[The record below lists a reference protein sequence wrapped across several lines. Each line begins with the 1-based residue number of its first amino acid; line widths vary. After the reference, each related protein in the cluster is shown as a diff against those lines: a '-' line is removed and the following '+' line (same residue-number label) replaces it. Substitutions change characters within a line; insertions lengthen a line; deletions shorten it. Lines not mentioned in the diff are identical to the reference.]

1 MQNSRIIRNTFYIQL
16 AAYIVSELTHM
27 IGNIVDG
34 VIIGRCLG
42 VDSMAAFGIVSP
54 VMVVF
59 ALIGA
64 IIYEIDGR
72 GQDRRSAEGILSF
85 VSFVDSVRHSPN
97 DCYPALFNSDYHCLG
112 GIW

>member
-1 MQNSRIIRNTFYIQL
+1 
-16 AAYIVSELTHM
+16 M

-54 VMVVF
+54 IMEVF

-64 IIYEIDGR
+64 IVQTGSR
-72 GQDRRSAEGILSF
+72 NRFTRLMGEGKTEKAQRVFSLSF
-85 VSFVDSVRHSPN
+85 LLSAGF
-97 DCYPALFNSDYHCLG
+97 
-112 GIW
+112 